1 MGRNFIERRIIS
13 KGIELCERRIDS
25 KGTPIT
31 AEDIKGLEVRTFSP
45 FIIVF
50 YTIVGLAFAVFGI
63 WVQIET
69 RSMIQSILP
78 VLFGVGNCAFAFH
91 GRPRKV
97 RDLEDDIDLMDLT
110 AEIVKRFVERQD
122 ALNGRKG

>member
-1 MGRNFIERRIIS
+1 MGRNFIEKRIIS
-13 KGIELCERRIDS
+13 KGIDLCERRIGS

-31 AEDIKGLEVRTFSP
+31 ADDLKGIEVRTFSP
-45 FIIVF
+45 FIMAFYIV
-50 YTIVGLAFAVFGI
+50 VGLAFAVFGI

-78 VLFGVGNCAFAFH
+78 VLFGVGNCAFAIH

-97 RDLEDDIDLMDLT
+97 RDMGSEIDLMDLT
-110 AEIVKRFVERQD
+110 AEIVSRFVKKQD
-122 ALNGRKG
+122 AKR